1 MRDKD
6 ETDSDAQK
14 ERRRIGS
21 PLFHPSEVLAPLS
34 LFVSVY
40 LATFVAAG
48 LVLVAYVQLAGL
60 IAVVVASGVTIRVCD
75 RGRWDLGLRT
85 SPANAVQELLLGMLL
100 AAILIGLCSV
110 LIILSTDLRHTVRGG
125 FAAGELLTLFA
136 PAVLHEELVFRGYAY
151 QKLRRWS
158 RPFAI
163 AFSSSVF
170 ALLHTRNAGV
180 SPVGILNIVIAGVLL
195 ALAYERFRRL
205 WFPIGIHFAWNV
217 MSGPVLGYPVSGYV
231 PMQSLLG
238 VAGSGPPLVTGGP
251 FGIEGSVWM
260 TALTVTGALLLAK
273 RPKAE

>member
-6 ETDSDAQK
+6 QADSDAEK

-21 PLFHPSEVLAPLS
+21 PLFHASEVLAPLS

-48 LVLVAYVQLAGL
+48 LALLPYVQLAAL
-60 IAVVVASGVTIRVCD
+60 IAVVMATGVTIRICD

-85 SPANAVQELLLGMLL
+85 SPGNAIRELLLGMVL
-100 AAILIGLCSV
+100 AVILIGFCSI
-110 LIILSTDLRHTVRGG
+110 LIVLSTDLRHTLRGG

-136 PAVLHEELVFRGYAY
+136 PAVVHEELLFRGYAY
-151 QKLRRWS
+151 QKLRRWN

-163 AFSSSVF
+163 AFSSIVF
-170 ALLHTRNAGV
+170 ALLHARNAGV
-180 SPVGILNIVIAGVLL
+180 SPVGITNIVIAGVLL

-217 MSGPVLGYPVSGYV
+217 MSGPILGYPVSGYA
-231 PMQSLLG
+231 PMQSILG
-238 VAGSGPPLVTGGP
+238 VAGSGPPLVTGGR

-260 TALTVTGALLLAK
+260 TVLTVTGALVLAK
-273 RPKAE
+273 TSKAE